1 MALVKCAECS
11 REISDKAAACPGCG
25 APIASM
31 SPVPECNASTKRVV
45 GGPVASCAVCRTEV
59 PVGSRWC
66 PICRTNVI
74 DAIVGRLATPG
85 SRIEAYVI
93 DVAILIALFLLSI
106 IVKGMGPLLF
116 LVYAVVYLIALA
128 HGVTPGKHMVGIH
141 VVKESGETAGFGT
154 MLLRETI
161 GKIVS
166 GMIFSLGYIWVLI
179 DKDRQAWH
187 DSSRAL
193 TFAAARHPPEPPSQ
207 RSPRAAAV
215 GTFVTAFRPAWTPA
229 PSVPTPTPSA
239 RFPRSRGASGA
250 STALG
255 RSESARRP
263 VRIAG
268 RPRGVRRSEISW
280 ARRQSP

>member
-45 GGPVASCAVCRTEV
+45 GEPVTSCAVCRIDV

-74 DAIVGRLATPG
+74 DPTVGRLATPG

-93 DVAILIALFLLSI
+93 DVAILVALLLLGI
-106 IVKGMGPLLF
+106 IVKGLGALLF
-116 LVYAVVYLIALA
+116 LVYAAVYLIVLA
-128 HGVTPGKHMVGIH
+128 HGVTPGKNMVGIH

-187 DSSRAL
+187 DKLAGTYVCSGS
-193 TFAAARHPPEPPSQ
+193 PST
-207 RSPRAAAV
+207 RTS
-215 GTFVTAFRPAWTPA
+215 VTAVA
-229 PSVPTPTPSA
+229 PSGGCRHFRDGLPSGMDACPFCADPDSIRKVPAEPGRFRCLYCA
-239 RFPRSRGASGA
+239 RTFREREASCPHCG
-250 STALG
+250 TAKG
-255 RSESARRP
+255 RQA
-263 VRIAG
+263 
-268 RPRGVRRSEISW
+268 
-280 ARRQSP
+280 